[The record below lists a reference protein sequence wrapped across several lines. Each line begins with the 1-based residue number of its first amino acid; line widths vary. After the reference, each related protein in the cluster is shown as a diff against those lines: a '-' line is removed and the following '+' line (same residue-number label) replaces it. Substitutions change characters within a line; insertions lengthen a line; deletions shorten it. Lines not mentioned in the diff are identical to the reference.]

1 MLTIRMK
8 IVIAIIVVATLFA
21 LGFCVDETEFWQRYL
36 WTNKHIYPSRFDILT
51 WVDGWK
57 WYLANRLDQ
66 GVIMGIGYN
75 IPSMFLVPLAWYAWE
90 DISYSSHKVE
100 TATDLLFKAF
110 CFVLAMAVAC
120 VIVYI
125 AFCILALLF
134 G

>member
-8 IVIAIIVVATLFA
+8 IVIAIIVVTTLFA
-21 LGFCVDETEFWQRYL
+21 LGFCMDAYEFWERYL
-36 WTNKHIYPSRFDILT
+36 WTNKHINPSLFDILT

-66 GVIMGIGYN
+66 GVMMGIGYN
-75 IPSMFLVPLAWYAWE
+75 IPSMFLVPLAWFAWA
-90 DISYSSHKVE
+90 DISESSHKAE
-100 TATDLLFKAF
+100 TAFELIFQAF
-110 CFVLAMAVAC
+110 GFILAMAVAC

-125 AFCILALLF
+125 AFALFALLF